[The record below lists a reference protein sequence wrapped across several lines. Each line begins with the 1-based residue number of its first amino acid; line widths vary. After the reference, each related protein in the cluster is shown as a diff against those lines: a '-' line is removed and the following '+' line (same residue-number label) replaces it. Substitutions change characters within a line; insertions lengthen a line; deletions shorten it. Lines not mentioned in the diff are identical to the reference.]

1 MPAHPTPIEI
11 THLNNLNDLFHLV
24 EEVNSTK
31 QPRILKRDN
40 ETVAML
46 IPVGTP
52 IKPEKKRANKKA
64 IEDTLALAGS
74 WSDLDWDEMI
84 RELDRIRHQSKPT
97 PPLDLDL

>member
-31 QPRILKRDN
+31 QPRILKRDK
-40 ETVAML
+40 AML

>member
-1 MPAHPTPIEI
+1 MAAHPTPIEI

-46 IPVGTP
+46 MPVGATV
-52 IKPEKKRANKKA
+52 KPKKKPAKTKA
-64 IEDTLALAGS
+64 DYEAFFSAFGS
-74 WSDLDWDEMI
+74 WKDVDTDALLKNISAT
-84 RELDRIRHQSKPT
+84 RKRSNR
-97 PPLDLDL
+97 PPIEV

>member
-1 MPAHPTPIEI
+1 MAAHPTPIEI
-11 THLNNLNDLFHLV
+11 THLNTLNDLFHLV

-46 IPVGTP
+46 MPVGTT

-74 WSDLDWDEMI
+74 WSDLDWDDMI
-84 RELDRIRHQSKPT
+84 RELDRIRHESKPT